1 MYEDHKTNMI
11 LNTKHSE
18 STVITEKIA
27 LQI

>member
-1 MYEDHKTNMI
+1 MYENHKRNMI

-18 STVITEKIA
+18 STVNTEKIT